1 MRQTGRIILFRINWS
16 SEPYN
21 YCTCNVVFI
30 VPCLHSTLL
39 LNFRFERWFIKKTW
53 PVLLH
58 SKKCTNHAYIVM
70 KVQSLIVYQ
79 FYFYFL
85 FLSQQCCLKKLSF
98 CIFLLLFYDEFF
110 ILFLIFTTDFVS
122 INLSSIIQ
130 DIVQEKSPLVLGF
143 TLQNNTYLKSLYQQC
158 STFSTPSFPV
168 IYITY

>member
-85 FLSQQCCLKKLSF
+85 FFITTVLKWKKTCYIKLFTCLKKLSVS
-98 CIFLLLFYDEFF
+98 IFLLLFYDNFF
-110 ILFLIFTTDFVS
+110 LNFLFLQRI
-122 INLSSIIQ
+122 LSQ
-130 DIVQEKSPLVLGF
+130 
-143 TLQNNTYLKSLYQQC
+143 
-158 STFSTPSFPV
+158 
-168 IYITY
+168 